1 MTHKLHKEHKIL
13 LDENMPNRSKL
24 ARLNGIFNI
33 LHIRDDLKKTGLSD
47 PEVYKLA
54 KEHKRILIT
63 FNGDDFR
70 KLVNKTDHIG
80 VISVPATM
88 PLETIDKK
96 LNSLFVKSTEG
107 TFKGKFILLSK
118 V

>member
-24 ARLNGIFNI
+24 ARLNGIFHI
-33 LHIRDDLKKTGLSD
+33 LHIRDDLNKTGLKD
-47 PEVYKLA
+47 PEVYALA
-54 KEHKRILIT
+54 KENKRILIT

-70 KLVNKTDHIG
+70 KLVNNNDLIG

-88 PLETIDKK
+88 PVDTIDKK
-96 LNSLFVKSTEG
+96 LSSLFIKSKEN
-107 TFKGKFILLSK
+107 TFRGKFILLSK